1 MATSAEYM
9 RFIKCVCRE
18 DLIKLWE
25 DCLND
30 TYDKVF
36 WNDGKLLEY
45 IVLRGFELEREGCVT
60 YPYNVIDPDSEY
72 KNPIE
77 QIDGAV
83 HVDELHALVE
93 CKDYDHTR
101 IKVEPLTKMRNQLAR
116 RHGAVFGM
124 FFSITDLTMPALIQ
138 VKYMAPQMI
147 VIWSKEDI
155 EHCLRTGHFIECMK
169 AKYRMAVEYCRY
181 KYDFFMD
188 DSDMEKY
195 LGEPLFK

>member
-72 KNPIE
+72 KKHDTGESNEDLMHEAGYLEI
-77 QIDGAV
+77 
-83 HVDELHALVE
+83 
-93 CKDYDHTR
+93 YDCGQSTY
-101 IKVEPLTKMRNQLAR
+101 IWT
-116 RHGAVFGM
+116 
-124 FFSITDLTMPALIQ
+124 
-138 VKYMAPQMI
+138 VK
-147 VIWSKEDI
+147 
-155 EHCLRTGHFIECMK
+155 
-169 AKYRMAVEYCRY
+169 
-181 KYDFFMD
+181 
-188 DSDMEKY
+188 
-195 LGEPLFK
+195 